1 MKKLLLAVA
10 VCMIAFGMAY
20 ADDPGQ
26 QDSVIVSTLTAPLG
40 TDTMVVWIFV
50 RTDDSVAFYNM
61 PLTIDFSG
69 TGISLDMIQY
79 YPPLSNWD
87 EHWDSLVVDQGFYRM
102 LGWYDTGGPDNPP
115 LITGYNRVQPW
126 KFTFVA
132 EPGANDQVVDIDTTT
147 DPINGPLTFGLVGGS
162 VELQPAFVPGG
173 IMYGTV
179 GIDDEISDIPNDFA
193 LNQNYPNPFNPQT
206 NVSFDLP
213 KAQHVSLEVYNILG
227 QRVQTLANGSY
238 EAGRYTYTW
247 NGTNSKGENVPS
259 GIYFYSL
266 RTDEFS
272 KTNKMML
279 IR

>member
-26 QDSVIVSTLTAPLG
+26 QDSVIVTTVNAPLG
-40 TDTMVVWIFV
+40 TDSIVVWIFV

-61 PLTIDFSG
+61 PLSITYSG
-69 TGISLDMIQY
+69 TGIALDTILY

-87 EHWDSLVVDQGFYRM
+87 VHWDSLVTSDNFYRM
-102 LGWYDTGGPDNPP
+102 LGWYDTGGDDNPP
-115 LITGYNRVQPW
+115 LHTGYNRVQPF
-126 KFTFVA
+126 KLIFLA
-132 EPGANDQVVDIDTTT
+132 EPGAGNQVVDINTVV

-162 VELQPAFVPGG
+162 IELQPAFVPGG
-173 IMYGTV
+173 IYYGTLGV
-179 GIDDEISDIPNDFA
+179 DDEIAEIPTDFA

-213 KAQHVSLEVYNILG
+213 KAQHVSLEIYNILG
-227 QRVQTLANGSY
+227 QHVQTLADGSY

-247 NGTNSKGENVPS
+247 NGTNDNGVNVPS